1 MKISHV
7 IFNSKKIL
15 VTTLPM
21 LHGLPIRLHT
31 TWYDLTL
38 GLVPTWNALF
48 SIPKFANIPF
58 SPYGSEIGR
67 SIYTN
72 YLLLIPHGFVVENP
86 PQKKKKQRWPP
97 RIFQQPPKTP
107 KPHPPRSGEVVE
119 LDSVQ
124 TDRSTRRGVRD
135 ASSISMN
142 LNMTP
147 KSTKVKSAI
156 PRSSSC
162 CRNRRRGSGL
172 WVVVGVG
179 WDDGCCW

>member
-86 PQKKKKQRWPP
+86 PKKKKKTTLATPYFSTTTQN
-97 RIFQQPPKTP
+97 PKTP
-107 KPHPPRSGEVVE
+107 S
-119 LDSVQ
+119 
-124 TDRSTRRGVRD
+124 
-135 ASSISMN
+135 
-142 LNMTP
+142 TP
-147 KSTKVKSAI
+147 KRRSCRTGLRSNRPVDSTG
-156 PRSSSC
+156 
-162 CRNRRRGSGL
+162 GSGRL
-172 WVVVGVG
+172 FHLDEFEHDSEIHQGEIRNTTIIFLL
-179 WDDGCCW
+179 